1 MVLEFENS
9 TCIGEGNRHSQNE
22 LFAHRHLS
30 FYRSECPLGLRSA
43 KPLAVDWSKS
53 ADMNN

>member
-1 MVLEFENS
+1 MVLELENS
-9 TCIGEGNRHSQNE
+9 IDEGNRHSQNE
-22 LFAHRHLS
+22 LFAHRHLG
-30 FYRSECPLGLRSA
+30 FRSV

>member
-9 TCIGEGNRHSQNE
+9 IGEGSRHSQNE

-53 ADMNN
+53 VDMNN

>member
-1 MVLEFENS
+1 MVLELEKS
-9 TCIGEGNRHSQNE
+9 IDETGIHKMSYLLTDICR
-22 LFAHRHLS
+22 

>member
-1 MVLEFENS
+1 MVLELENS
-9 TCIGEGNRHSQNE
+9 IDERNRHSQNE

-30 FYRSECPLGLRSA
+30 FYISECPLGLRSA

>member
-9 TCIGEGNRHSQNE
+9 IGEGNRHSQNE

-30 FYRSECPLGLRSA
+30 FYRSECRLGLRSA

-53 ADMNN
+53 ADMND